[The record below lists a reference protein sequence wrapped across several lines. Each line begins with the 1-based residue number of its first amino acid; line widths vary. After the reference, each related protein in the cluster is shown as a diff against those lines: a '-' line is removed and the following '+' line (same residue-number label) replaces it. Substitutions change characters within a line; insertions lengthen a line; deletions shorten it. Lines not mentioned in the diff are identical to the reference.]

1 MQIIQIEA
9 GPVATIGYLVLDSKS
24 KSAVIIDAPFESTA
38 YFDSV
43 ITEKE
48 LMVEAILLTHTH
60 WDHIADCSKLAELT
74 NAPVYVNSNDFHRL
88 SNPMEHTIFPLPFK
102 IEAVTEV
109 NFVHDIDKIKV
120 GSLEFEVLFTPGHTE
135 GGICFVEHNE
145 GAVFAGDTLFKESIG
160 RVDLAGGS
168 MPVILESINSK
179 LMVLPDNYVVYS
191 GHGPSTTIGWER
203 VHNPFFS

>member
-38 YFDSV
+38 YFESV

-160 RVDLAGGS
+160 RVDLPGGS

>member
-160 RVDLAGGS
+160 RVDLPGGS

>member
-38 YFDSV
+38 YFESV

-109 NFVHDIDKIKV
+109 NFVHDNDKIKV

-145 GAVFAGDTLFKESIG
+145 GAVFAGDTLFKDSIG
-160 RVDLAGGS
+160 RVDLPGGS